1 MKDCEKQ
8 RTDRNRYNQVTPP
21 AFVRLRVCLT
31 VFTHEGDCISTVG
44 KSK

>member
-8 RTDRNRYNQVTPP
+8 RTDRNRRHHHVPP
-21 AFVRLRVCLT
+21 TFVRLRVCLT
-31 VFTHEGDCISTVG
+31 VFAHEGDCISTVG